1 MRNQRLGATRMR
13 NQRFGIYIQMSTLI
27 QKFSLRNVSD
37 FRVFPN
43 LQLRIFKK
51 IKNDFF
57 LNFLNLYQVETTFGA
72 WYIQRYN
79 QTLQRTS
86 SIVANPQLSG
96 PIRNIYTFYFRNEQK
111 HRYNHGDFCCT
122 APTISFSQRGLERA
136 TATVFFSTLLIG
148 SFAHCQVV
156 FKLPNK
162 HDIV

>member
-27 QKFSLRNVSD
+27 QKFSLRNFSD

-86 SIVANPQLSG
+86 SIAANPQLSG
-96 PIRNIYTFYFRNEQK
+96 PIRNIYTFYFRNGQK
-111 HRYNHGDFCCT
+111 RIQSWRFLLHSTNHLFFTVRIRTSHSNSILLHFVDWF
-122 APTISFSQRGLERA
+122 FRA
-136 TATVFFSTLLIG
+136 
-148 SFAHCQVV
+148 
-156 FKLPNK
+156 LPSG
-162 HDIV
+162 I